1 MNIGSIILD
10 WFTPSVSEDDSPAG
24 KGLPSV
30 TITGAGPH
38 EVVDE
43 LRELIRNYK
52 MRTTKAGVT
61 GIQQYVDF
69 DCDSLDSWD
78 GWYLFTGFS
87 TSVDKIHMDAIAST
101 DIDLGHGDTAV
112 LSFSL
117 KGVFL
122 GDQP

>member
-10 WFTPSVSEDDSPAG
+10 WFTPSLSEDNSPAG

-30 TITGAGPH
+30 TINGAGPH
-38 EVVDE
+38 PVVDE
-43 LRELIRNYK
+43 LRELVRNYK

-61 GIQQYVDF
+61 GIQQYVEF

-78 GWYLFTGFS
+78 GWYLLTGFS
-87 TSVDKIHMDAIAST
+87 LSVDKIHMDAIAST
-101 DIDLGHGDTAV
+101 DIDLGHGETAV

-117 KGVFL
+117 KGVYL